1 MCMLDNLENDEIVI
15 EIKKL
20 INNIN
25 DVKDE
30 MNIYCDLMK
39 HMFLSGSSQN

>member
-1 MCMLDNLENDEIVI
+1 MLDNLENEKIVV

-20 INNIN
+20 INGIN
-25 DVKDE
+25 NVKDE

-39 HMFLSGSSQN
+39 QMILSGSSQN